1 MFSSYLLSLREGIE
15 VALLIGITLGTLRK
29 FERPQLVP
37 VVWSGIISAV
47 VISLL
52 TAIILNRIGVSV
64 DGDAEKIFEGITMLV
79 AAGVLTWMIFWMRC
93 HARNLRVGLETDI
106 RRAVLHSGKK
116 ALFIVAFVVVLREG
130 IELALFL
137 TSVTMTSTVQQT
149 LLGSVLGLSTAF
161 ILGWILFTTTIKLD
175 LRRFFDL
182 TGILLILFAAG
193 LVAHGIHEF
202 NEVGWVPPI
211 IEPVW
216 DINFILDEQSI
227 LGSMLKAL
235 FGYNGNPSLSEVL
248 AYLTYFAAIVFGLRW
263 NFFARSLPQEP

>member
-29 FERPQLVP
+29 LERPQLVP
-37 VVWSGIISAV
+37 VVWSGTISAV
-47 VISLL
+47 VISLI
-52 TAIILNRIGVSV
+52 TAIILNRIGLSLE
-64 DGDAEKIFEGITMLV
+64 GDAEKIFEGITMLV
-79 AAGVLTWMIFWMRC
+79 AAGVLTWMIFWMRRQ
-93 HARNLRVGLETDI
+93 ARTLRVGLETDI
-106 RRAVLHSGKK
+106 RWAVLHSGKK
-116 ALFIVAFVVVLREG
+116 ALFIVAFVAVLREG

-137 TSVTMTSTVQQT
+137 TSATMTSTVQQT
-149 LLGSVLGLSTAF
+149 LLGSVLGLSTAI
-161 ILGWILFTTTIKLD
+161 ILGWVLFVTTIKLD

-202 NEVGWVPPI
+202 NVVGWVPPI

-216 DINFILDEQSI
+216 DINFIIHENSV
-227 LGSMLKAL
+227 LGSMLKVV

-248 AYLTYFAAIVFGLRW
+248 AYLTYFAAIGFGLRW
-263 NFFARSLPQEP
+263 SFFAHSSPQET

>member
-29 FERPQLVP
+29 LERPKLVP

-47 VISLL
+47 AISVL
-52 TAIILNRIGVSV
+52 TAIILNRIGLSL
-64 DGDAEKIFEGITMLV
+64 DGDAEKVFEGITMLV
-79 AAGVLTWMIFWMRC
+79 AAGVLTWMIFWMRRQ
-93 HARNLRVGLETDI
+93 ARTLKVGLETDI
-106 RRAVLHSGKK
+106 RQAVLHTGKK
-116 ALFIVAFVVVLREG
+116 ALFIVAFVAVLREG
-130 IELALFL
+130 IELTLFL
-137 TSVTMTSTVQQT
+137 TSATLTSTVQQI

-161 ILGWILFTTTIKLD
+161 ILGWVLFTTSIKLD

-182 TGILLILFAAG
+182 TGILLVLFAAG

-216 DINFILDEQSI
+216 DINFILAENST

-235 FGYNGNPSLSEVL
+235 FGYNSNPSLSEIL

-263 NFFARSLPQEP
+263 SFYNRSSLLET